1 MKRAFLFFLAIVFS
15 SFFAAESRG
24 QEEMAAPRVVGEPQS
39 EEQFNAWSE
48 LEAATPEDKAQL
60 AQQFLETFPESGM
73 VPVAHQILAL
83 HYLEQNETD
92 RFIQHAEQS
101 LMEIKTGS
109 NSAVILTALARSYA
123 QKGSI
128 SKAIEKG
135 KEGLQLI
142 QMLQKPPESP
152 PLQWNLQKAQLQA
165 EVNYALGFAYL
176 YAFVQ
181 QGGLTSPDTDPDLH
195 QAIKNLEQCVELDP
209 GHGLAYYYLGDS
221 WVRKNDAENALKNF
235 ARASALEPSIASAA
249 RQDLDKIYKY
259 LHPKKSN
266 ENDQAYQKR
275 VVQALDDLTARER
288 QYVQEKIS
296 QNQANLE
303 QSSAEPT
310 LLSAEPEFNQEPE

>member
-1 MKRAFLFFLAIVFS
+1 MKRAFLFFLAIVLL
-15 SFFAAESRG
+15 SFFAAQSRG
-24 QEEMAAPRVVGEPQS
+24 QEEMPPRVVGEPQS
-39 EEQFNAWSE
+39 EEQFNAWTE
-48 LEAATPEDKAQL
+48 LEAATPQDKAQL

-83 HYLEQNETD
+83 HYLEQNETE

-109 NSAVILTALARSYA
+109 NSAVILTALARSHA
-123 QKGSI
+123 QKGST

-165 EVNYALGFAYL
+165 EANYALGFAYL

-195 QAIKNLEQCVELDP
+195 QAIEHFDQCIELDP
-209 GHGLAYYYLGDS
+209 SHGLAYYYLGDS

-235 ARASALEPSIASAA
+235 ARASASEPGIASTA

-259 LHPKKSN
+259 MHPKKSN

-296 QNQANLE
+296 QNQAKLE

-310 LLSAEPEFNQEPE
+310 LLSAEPEPSEAPE